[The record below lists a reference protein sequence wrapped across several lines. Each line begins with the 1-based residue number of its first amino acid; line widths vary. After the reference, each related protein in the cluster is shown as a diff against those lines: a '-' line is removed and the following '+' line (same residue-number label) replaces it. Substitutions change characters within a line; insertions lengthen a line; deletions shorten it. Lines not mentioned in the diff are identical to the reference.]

1 MKNIQVTFCF
11 LLVSLFSIAS
21 VHAHDPSE
29 HKTKR
34 EKPKC
39 EAMKNMVSQNRLE
52 QYELDYFDGLKDEE
66 IPWGMLGPQFMM
78 KNRRDACAAK
88 GIDLSQLKD
97 NELYGFPTEFRF
109 FPNQIFRFNFS

>member
-1 MKNIQVTFCF
+1 MKNIHVTFCF

-39 EAMKNMVSQNRLE
+39 EAVKNM
-52 QYELDYFDGLKDEE
+52 DHLKMDANDP
-66 IPWGMLGPQFMM
+66 IMMAMM
-78 KNRRDACAAK
+78 KKCMSEESAENHHAGDTEKNTTDDSDANK
-88 GIDLSQLKD
+88 VDQHNDGH
-97 NELYGFPTEFRF
+97 NH
-109 FPNQIFRFNFS
+109 

>member
-1 MKNIQVTFCF
+1 MKNIHVTFCF

-39 EAMKNMVSQNRLE
+39 EAMKNMDHSKMDANDPIR
-52 QYELDYFDGLKDEE
+52 
-66 IPWGMLGPQFMM
+66 MAMM
-78 KNRRDACAAK
+78 KKCMSEESAENHHGGDTEKNTTDDSDANK
-88 GIDLSQLKD
+88 VDQHNDGHSH
-97 NELYGFPTEFRF
+97 
-109 FPNQIFRFNFS
+109 

>member
-1 MKNIQVTFCF
+1 MKNIHVTFCF

-39 EAMKNMVSQNRLE
+39 EAMKNM
-52 QYELDYFDGLKDEE
+52 DHLKMDANDP
-66 IPWGMLGPQFMM
+66 IMMAMM
-78 KNRRDACAAK
+78 KKCM
-88 GIDLSQLKD
+88 SV
-97 NELYGFPTEFRF
+97 EPTE
-109 FPNQIFRFNFS
+109 NQHTKGAIKISVDDSSKKEVDQHNSGHNH

>member
-29 HKTKR
+29 HTAKM

-39 EAMKNMVSQNRLE
+39 EAMKNMDHSK
-52 QYELDYFDGLKDEE
+52 LDTKDP
-66 IPWGMLGPQFMM
+66 IMMAMM
-78 KNRRDACAAK
+78 KKCMSEESAENHHGGDTDAPEPQIVSTHIKHPTRSCTHV
-88 GIDLSQLKD
+88 
-97 NELYGFPTEFRF
+97 LYCYALLWC
-109 FPNQIFRFNFS
+109 

>member
-39 EAMKNMVSQNRLE
+39 EAMKNMDHSKMDMNDPV
-52 QYELDYFDGLKDEE
+52 
-66 IPWGMLGPQFMM
+66 MMAMM
-78 KNRRDACAAK
+78 KKCMSEKPNESNHNDGAVKSAM
-88 GIDLSQLKD
+88 D
-97 NELYGFPTEFRF
+97 NNGKKKADQHGSGH
-109 FPNQIFRFNFS
+109 NH

>member
-1 MKNIQVTFCF
+1 MKNIHVTFCF

-39 EAMKNMVSQNRLE
+39 EAMKNMDHSKMDAN
-52 QYELDYFDGLKDEE
+52 DP
-66 IPWGMLGPQFMM
+66 IMMAMM
-78 KNRRDACAAK
+78 KKCMSEEFAENHHDGDTEKNTTDDSDANK
-88 GIDLSQLKD
+88 VDQHNDGH
-97 NELYGFPTEFRF
+97 NH
-109 FPNQIFRFNFS
+109 

>member
-1 MKNIQVTFCF
+1 MKNIHVTFCF

-39 EAMKNMVSQNRLE
+39 EAMKNMDHSKMDAN
-52 QYELDYFDGLKDEE
+52 DP
-66 IPWGMLGPQFMM
+66 IMMAMM
-78 KNRRDACAAK
+78 KKCMSEESAENHHDGDTEKNTTDDSDANK
-88 GIDLSQLKD
+88 VDQHNDGH
-97 NELYGFPTEFRF
+97 NH
-109 FPNQIFRFNFS
+109 